1 MAMSAP
7 YINAI
12 PLFAIFVHAGA
23 GEVCQRNERKHLQA
37 CEDAAQH
44 AMTVL
49 KVGGGAVAAVEA
61 AIKSLENNEITNAGY
76 GSNLSIDGH
85 VECDATLVDHY
96 GRSGAVG
103 AVGQICNPIQ
113 LARLVLEQSKEP
125 MPLGL
130 VPPNLLV
137 GQGAIEYAFQREIPV
152 VPNDY
157 LVSAVAKQRWARW
170 KVALGKTV
178 KNGRGHPKLES
189 VHGEVKYDGGH
200 STAKYPIDED
210 DHMITDTVGAIAIDS
225 YGNIAAGSSSGGI
238 AMKYQGRVGPAALLG
253 IGTAV
258 IPVSPIDPQKTCV
271 ATVVSGTGE
280 HIATTFSAITCAN
293 RIYANK
299 GKETSRESASDI
311 KVFIE
316 RNFCQHPSVLHSN
329 SDGAIGVLGV
339 TKTVDGMWL
348 TFAHNTDTF
357 ALASMSSDDARP
369 VSVMSRNME
378 ANSKVV
384 GGGRSIKRR
393 STSVPFTIPTEATV
407 TITEISPRARLKPQ
421 EHENYPSAAELSPVK
436 PAKPSDLGQDHIKN
450 ILISS

>member
-1 MAMSAP
+1 MAMP
-7 YINAI
+7 TPNIKVI

-23 GEVCQRNERKHLQA
+23 GGVCQRDEREHLQA
-37 CEDAAQH
+37 CEDAARH
-44 AMTVL
+44 AMIVL
-49 KVGGGAVAAVEA
+49 KVGGNAVAAVEA
-61 AIKSLENNEITNAGY
+61 AIKSLENNEITNTGY
-76 GSNLSIDGH
+76 GSNLSINGH

-137 GQGAIEYAFQREIPV
+137 GQGAIEYAFQRKMPV

-157 LVSAVAKQRWARW
+157 LVSAVAKQRWTRW
-170 KVALGKTV
+170 KAALEKTV
-178 KNGRGHPKLES
+178 KNGRGHPARES
-189 VHGEVKYDGGH
+189 VHEDVIYDGGPF
-200 STAKYPIDED
+200 TTKYLIDED
-210 DHMITDTVGAIAIDS
+210 DHKVTDTVGAIAIDS
-225 YGNIAAGSSSGGI
+225 DGNIAAGSSSGGI
-238 AMKYQGRVGPAALLG
+238 AMKYQGRVGPAALVG
-253 IGTAV
+253 TGTAV
-258 IPVSPIDPQKTCV
+258 IPVSPMDPQKTCV

-293 RIYANK
+293 RIYANQ
-299 GKETSRESASDI
+299 GKETSSESASDI

-329 SDGAIGVLGV
+329 SDGNIGVLGV

-369 VSVMSRNME
+369 VSVMSRNTQ
-378 ANSKVV
+378 ANSKVI

-393 STSVPFTIPTEATV
+393 STSVPFTKPAEATV
-407 TITEISPRARLKPQ
+407 TITEISPRTPI
-421 EHENYPSAAELSPVK
+421 EHPRV
-436 PAKPSDLGQDHIKN
+436 
-450 ILISS
+450 

>member
-1 MAMSAP
+1 MSTLN
-7 YINAI
+7 IKAI

-23 GEVCQRNERKHLQA
+23 GDVCPGDEQKHLQA
-37 CEDAAQH
+37 CEDAARH
-44 AMTVL
+44 AMVIL
-49 KVGGGAVAAVEA
+49 KARGSAVAAVEA
-61 AIKSLENNEITNAGY
+61 AIKSLEDNEITNAGY

-125 MPLGL
+125 MPLKL
-130 VPPNLLV
+130 VPPNLIV
-137 GQGAIEYAFQREIPV
+137 GQGAIEYAFQQKMPV

-157 LVSAVAKQRWARW
+157 LISAFAKKRWTRW
-170 KVALGKTV
+170 KEALEKTV
-178 KNGRGHPKLES
+178 KNGRGHPVRKCG
-189 VHGEVKYDGGH
+189 HGAEKYDGG
-200 STAKYPIDED
+200 SFTATYPIDED

-225 YGNIAAGSSSGGI
+225 DGNIAAGSSSGGI

-258 IPVSPIDPQKTCV
+258 IPVSPMDPQKTCV

-293 RIYANK
+293 RIYANQ
-299 GKETSRESASDI
+299 GNEASGESASDI

-316 RNFCQHPSVLHSN
+316 RNFRQHPSVLHSN
-329 SDGAIGVLGV
+329 SNGLIGVLGV
-339 TKTVDGMWL
+339 TRTVDGIWL

-357 ALASMSSDDARP
+357 AVASMSSDDTRP
-369 VSVMSRNME
+369 VSVMSRNTE
-378 ANSKVV
+378 ADRKVV

-393 STSVPFTIPTEATV
+393 STSVPFTIPAEATV
-407 TITEISPRARLKPQ
+407 TITQINPRA
-421 EHENYPSAAELSPVK
+421 
-436 PAKPSDLGQDHIKN
+436 
-450 ILISS
+450 LIEQPRP